1 MIGRRGIRAAILALV
16 LAGSTAAARAE
27 TPSTKQLVGV
37 YVGEATDDL
46 AGGQYHEQREI
57 DMEIFPYEGDGLK
70 VRWTNVT
77 LVDGRR
83 DVPGVRRHADEMLL
97 VPAPGR
103 SFFLAGIGYDPF
115 QTHHEPDPMAG
126 DPLRWAVVNG
136 EALDTY
142 SFVIDPDGRYELQ
155 MSKRHPMPDG
165 MRLQFDRIVDGE
177 VVRRMTGRGVRAAE

>member
-1 MIGRRGIRAAILALV
+1 M
-16 LAGSTAAARAE
+16 
-27 TPSTKQLVGV
+27 
-37 YVGEATDDL
+37 
-46 AGGQYHEQREI
+46 
-57 DMEIFPYEGDGLK
+57 
-70 VRWTNVT
+70 RWTNVT